1 MFIFEQNADR
11 QHRRNSVS
19 CLLRGKVQAGAAK
32 FKYTDKDRGGEGGG
46 IKYERLLCHG
56 LPPSVRPPP
65 APMGGLATSCSTQT
79 NTNKLNKRLLPD
91 FTAPPFQ

>member
-1 MFIFEQNADR
+1 MKGCFVMASLPL
-11 QHRRNSVS
+11 SV
-19 CLLRGKVQAGAAK
+19 
-32 FKYTDKDRGGEGGG
+32 
-46 IKYERLLCHG
+46 H
-56 LPPSVRPPP
+56 PP